1 MASTKLAFLAV
12 AVLLLQAS
20 WCAVA
25 RHHHDPDPCGNSDPA
40 HRCSSLAVSPN
51 GGTPAV
57 MTVTSFENPGD
68 GGSGPAACDG
78 NYHWNGDPIAA
89 LSTAWYAG
97 GSRCRKLIR
106 ITSTQTGRTVV
117 ATVWDE
123 CDSDSGCKDNM
134 ISTSQAVWD
143 ALGLDTNIGEVPVTW
158 SDA

>member
-25 RHHHDPDPCGNSDPA
+25 RARHHHDQDPCGNPDLA
-40 HRCSSLAVSPN
+40 HHCSSLAVSLPN

-57 MTVTSFENPGD
+57 MTVTSFDGGD
-68 GGSGPAACDG
+68 GGDPEACDG
-78 NYHWNGDPIAA
+78 IYVWNGDPLAA
-89 LSTAWYAG
+89 LSTEWFAG
-97 GSRCRKLIR
+97 GSRCHKSIR

-117 ATVWDE
+117 ADVVDE
-123 CDSDSGCKDNM
+123 CDKDNM
-134 ISTSQAVWD
+134 VSTNQVVWD